1 MISFPLKKS
10 VLSCIF
16 LCSPGMMSLPM
27 KMRDV
32 MLASCCIFLCS
43 PGMMGLPMKI
53 EDVCCDVG

>member
-1 MISFPLKKS
+1 
-10 VLSCIF
+10 
-16 LCSPGMMSLPM
+16 M